1 MYNQISPYFQTA
13 FSKFQSGF
21 LNSFNAQHYLLAMV
35 GKWCKT
41 LDEDGETS
49 SLFIDLSKA
58 FDCID
63 YILLIAKL
71 NAYGFEKQSIN
82 FIYSCLT
89 KRTQRM
95 KVDSAASL
103 WEMLFSFSYICSNI
117 YHTFSCCHFTK
128 CSIGR
133 AKYIN
138 ITNGWIKQQNNL
150 STQLW
155 VSSFWQS
162 PGVHILHIRFP

>member
-1 MYNQISPYFQTA
+1 
-13 FSKFQSGF
+13 
-21 LNSFNAQHYLLAMV
+21 MV

-103 WEMLFSFSYICSNI
+103 WEMLFSVSYICSNI
-117 YHTFSCCHFTK
+117 
-128 CSIGR
+128 
-133 AKYIN
+133 
-138 ITNGWIKQQNNL
+138 
-150 STQLW
+150 
-155 VSSFWQS
+155 
-162 PGVHILHIRFP
+162 